1 MKPAGPA
8 TCPWVARLGSERKG
22 RERRE
27 RAGSVQSLLLRPT
40 PPRWAQP
47 GRTAIGPRA
56 QSAPPSPA
64 AFWRVHAP
72 PPARPRAPA
81 SPPSATSGVRAWP
94 PPARRRSTLRP
105 HPRGQRTSR
114 IRAGHPGVAA
124 GRWPTS
130 AGGSRLCSGELTPRA
145 AGPGHSPKYTVLSH
159 LGHLEAM
166 VRTPS
171 RPAFS
176 ARARLP
182 AAAAASAAPAAPAP
196 PARLSARPLA
206 CGRGGA
212 SGARPRGLAAR
223 DAAGAGA
230 HLPGRTGGYGT
241 RLAPPGLRRRVAST
255 GPARSSPVS
264 MATSGQPAGPR
275 VGLGLRGPLTAGVLA
290 SGASARKGGVGTRRL
305 TPRRR
310 SSPACPVL
318 ASGSPEDPTPPCWGR
333 RPLPFV
339 ARFL

>member
-1 MKPAGPA
+1 MEAKVAPAWAESRHSLDLAQRGQRSGLGLRVMKPAGPA

-27 RAGSVQSLLLRPT
+27 RARSARSLLLRPT
-40 PPRWAQP
+40 PPRWAPP

-64 AFWRVHAP
+64 DFWRVHAP

-145 AGPGHSPKYTVLSH
+145 P
-159 LGHLEAM
+159 
-166 VRTPS
+166 R
-171 RPAFS
+171 
-176 ARARLP
+176 ARALTE
-182 AAAAASAAPAAPAP
+182 SCTI
-196 PARLSARPLA
+196 SCFSYKTSPL
-206 CGRGGA
+206 
-212 SGARPRGLAAR
+212 
-223 DAAGAGA
+223 
-230 HLPGRTGGYGT
+230 Y
-241 RLAPPGLRRRVAST
+241 
-255 GPARSSPVS
+255 
-264 MATSGQPAGPR
+264 
-275 VGLGLRGPLTAGVLA
+275 
-290 SGASARKGGVGTRRL
+290 
-305 TPRRR
+305 
-310 SSPACPVL
+310 
-318 ASGSPEDPTPPCWGR
+318 
-333 RPLPFV
+333 
-339 ARFL
+339 